1 MQIGIVQIA
10 QSYGYDGI
18 TDAQVYDEEIR
29 SGILADD
36 LGFDQ
41 ISMVEHHFE
50 DYALCPDNFV
60 YLAHLA
66 AKTKRIK
73 LMTGAVI
80 VPWNVQPL
88 RVAEKAALLDL
99 LCNGRLILGLGRGLA
114 RREYAQFGIAM
125 DEARGRFD
133 EAVPMILNALETG
146 VMEAHDGQYF
156 KQPRAEIRP
165 RPDKSF
171 KGRTMQVAMSGDSIL
186 EAAKLGLKM
195 LQFSYKP
202 TEVHREEVATY
213 ARVFREHHQ
222 APPPIP
228 FFVDFLVCD
237 ENSERAA
244 EHANKYIRTYLLS
257 LMRHYEMMS
266 DHFSSQ
272 KGYEEYGQNAQA
284 MAAAG
289 LEAIA
294 DGYLA
299 GQTWGTPQQILDKIN
314 ARRAGV
320 GDYDAM
326 FVTRFA
332 GTPYEVVERT
342 MRTFAAKVMPE
353 LKSWNISGSMAA

>member
-1 MQIGIVQIA
+1 M
-10 QSYGYDGI
+10 
-18 TDAQVYDEEIR
+18 EE
-29 SGILADD
+29 S
-36 LGFDQ
+36 
-41 ISMVEHHFE
+41 
-50 DYALCPDNFV
+50 
-60 YLAHLA
+60 
-66 AKTKRIK
+66 
-73 LMTGAVI
+73 
-80 VPWNVQPL
+80 
-88 RVAEKAALLDL
+88 
-99 LCNGRLILGLGRGLA
+99 
-114 RREYAQFGIAM
+114 
-125 DEARGRFD
+125 RGRFD

-156 KQPRAEIRP
+156 KQPRADIRP
-165 RPDKSF
+165 RPTTSF
-171 KGRTMQVAMSGDSIL
+171 KGRTMQVAMSGESII

-202 TEVHREEVATY
+202 IEAHREEVKTY
-213 ARVFREHHQ
+213 ARVFREHHKS
-222 APPPIP
+222 PPPIP

-237 ENSERAA
+237 ENSDRVA
-244 EHANKYIRTYLLS
+244 ENANKYVRTYLLS

-266 DHFSSQ
+266 DHFSKA

-284 MAAAG
+284 LAAAG
-289 LEAIA
+289 LDAVA

-332 GTPYEVVERT
+332 GTPYDVVERT